1 MAYFNGTAHQA
12 KATELEHTWRSGSV
26 IAGQRGNV
34 VVEGEYKWPPASAH
48 PNDLTPQLKLI
59 KHKAA
64 ALCELKKGEAEALK
78 PLGRLAD
85 VAVDGF
91 QLRETETS
99 ARVTRL
105 GKKASTRT
113 SVRTCNNAVFA
124 HILCRCACV
133 VIKVIIS

>member
-1 MAYFNGTAHQA
+1 MAPSVSAPERFDAA
-12 KATELEHTWRSGSV
+12 VEIEKAQSRRAVRAEKGRS
-26 IAGQRGNV
+26 R
-34 VVEGEYKWPPASAH
+34 
-48 PNDLTPQLKLI
+48 
-59 KHKAA
+59 
-64 ALCELKKGEAEALK
+64 CLK
-78 PLGRLAD
+78 PLGRRAD

-91 QLRETETS
+91 QPRETETS
-99 ARVTRL
+99 ARVARL